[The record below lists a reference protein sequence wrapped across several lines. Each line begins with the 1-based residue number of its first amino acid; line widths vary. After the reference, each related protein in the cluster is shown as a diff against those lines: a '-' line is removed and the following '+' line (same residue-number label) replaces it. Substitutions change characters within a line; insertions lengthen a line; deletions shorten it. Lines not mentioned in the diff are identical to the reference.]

1 MTKKKVLYYFILFGM
16 GAFGYGLIEIM
27 WRGYTHPS
35 MALAG
40 GIGMPILS
48 VIEQKFKNLKFVYR
62 CISGGLTILSI
73 EFMFGFIFNV
83 WLGMH
88 VWDYSTVPL
97 NFKGQICFL
106 YFTLWCFMCAPL
118 LICADL
124 AYTRFFGKD
133 KPRREFTGIMSHET
147 T

>member
-1 MTKKKVLYYFILFGM
+1 MTKRKILYYVIMFGM

-48 VIEQKFKNLKFVYR
+48 VIEQRLKPLKFIYR
-62 CISGGLTILSI
+62 CISGGLTVLSI
-73 EFMFGFIFNV
+73 EFIFGIIFNLG
-83 WLGMH
+83 LGMN
-88 VWDYSTVPL
+88 VWDYSMVPL

-106 YFTLWCFMCAPL
+106 YFTLWCFMSAPL
-118 LICADL
+118 LVCTEL
-124 AYTRFFGKD
+124 AYRRFFGESNVGD
-133 KPRREFTGIMSHET
+133 LNLLSPENT
-147 T
+147 

>member
-1 MTKKKVLYYFILFGM
+1 M

-73 EFMFGFIFNV
+73 EFVFGFIFNV

-88 VWDYSTVPL
+88 VWGLQHCAAQLQGSDML
-97 NFKGQICFL
+97 FIL
-106 YFTLWCFMCAPL
+106 HTLVL
-118 LICADL
+118 
-124 AYTRFFGKD
+124 
-133 KPRREFTGIMSHET
+133 
-147 T
+147 

>member
-48 VIEQKFKNLKFVYR
+48 VIEQKFKNLKFV
-62 CISGGLTILSI
+62 
-73 EFMFGFIFNV
+73 
-83 WLGMH
+83 
-88 VWDYSTVPL
+88 
-97 NFKGQICFL
+97 
-106 YFTLWCFMCAPL
+106 
-118 LICADL
+118 
-124 AYTRFFGKD
+124 
-133 KPRREFTGIMSHET
+133 
-147 T
+147 